1 MFIIFIIVITY
12 GCAWMCKD
20 ATNQNNQI
28 SCNSQTT
35 TKCIINNNTQKYKIY
50 IGHNL
55 KKQKRHI
62 CKQFFAIKKT
72 TKLNRHKEN
81 KTKKNLICMINYIC
95 DICKQFFATTPRFGC
110 LY

>member
-1 MFIIFIIVITY
+1 
-12 GCAWMCKD
+12 MCKD

-62 CKQFFAIKKT
+62 CKQFFAIKKI

-81 KTKKNLICMINYIC
+81 KFINTLLAHKQKAELKTNKQTKKNL
-95 DICKQFFATTPRFGC
+95 TTHNKNTK
-110 LY
+110 